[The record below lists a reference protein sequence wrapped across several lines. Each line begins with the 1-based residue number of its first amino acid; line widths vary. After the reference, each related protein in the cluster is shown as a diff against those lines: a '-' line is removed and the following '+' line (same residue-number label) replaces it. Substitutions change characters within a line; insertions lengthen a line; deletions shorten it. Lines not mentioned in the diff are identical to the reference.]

1 MVFCPSLW
9 DGTVFLRFIV
19 FSLHSL
25 IFGYRYYLNFQTDS
39 CSQFLFFVIFVS
51 FNILSARLYIKDSL
65 PATTRELKSIMAN
78 CNAFFF
84 CTVLRMFGGFAASFL
99 HNKTKL
105 LYPVY
110 PKFLWCTS
118 TYTYIKNSSPTSPLC
133 WRGVVYMQLHSLPE
147 SFRQNCTFVLVIFLC
162 EVSGK
167 KLSSFIFLNDLF
179 YLWILII

>member
-99 HNKTKL
+99 HNKTKFL
-105 LYPVY
+105 FRYIPSFFDVRVLTRILKIPPLPV
-110 PKFLWCTS
+110 LCVGEVLCICS
-118 TYTYIKNSSPTSPLC
+118 YI
-133 WRGVVYMQLHSLPE
+133 VYRNHL
-147 SFRQNCTFVLVIFLC
+147 
-162 EVSGK
+162 GK
-167 KLSSFIFLNDLF
+167 TAHLF
-179 YLWILII
+179 